1 MEFEDLKKILDEF
14 FFGKYELVKFL
25 KSSSFS
31 EIYLIKHVFL
41 EDLRVM
47 KILKKPLNVG
57 SDLNLFL
64 YGARLICQLR
74 HENIVNIYDAGI
86 IPSYGENN
94 SDFVYFII
102 EYVPGGDLSQYMY
115 SFINNNMLIPISW
128 ILYLIKHISLGL
140 SFLHSSYPPI
150 VHGDIKPSNVLLSFN
165 SQEHIVVKLSD
176 FGFSSEIHSR
186 LSDSA
191 VAGTVQFM
199 APECF
204 KKKKSPSADIYALGV
219 IFYILL
225 TNRFPYDIQKFNI
238 VEILEEKPWRNP
250 LVLPSEYNKKIPSA
264 LDDIVMKCLAFNYQ
278 DRFLDA
284 NELLNEI
291 EEYIENFYEYD
302 KNIFH
307 INNTLKK
314 AFRLALYENNLQ
326 GAIDII
332 KGTDMMTILEE
343 VVSSEDR
350 SDFVSNTIK
359 VENLSNISNN
369 G

>member
-1 MEFEDLKKILDEF
+1 MDFEDLKKILDEF
-14 FFGKYELVKFL
+14 FFGKYELVRFL
-25 KSSSFS
+25 KSSAFS

-41 EDLRVM
+41 DDLRVM
-47 KILKKPLNVG
+47 KILKKPLNIG
-57 SDLNLFL
+57 SEMDLFL
-64 YGARLICQLR
+64 YGARMICQLK
-74 HENIVNIYDAGI
+74 HENIVHIHDAGI

-115 SFINNNMLIPISW
+115 SFINNNMLIPVSW

-140 SFLHSSYPPI
+140 SFLHSSQPPI

-165 SQEHIVVKLSD
+165 SQDHIVVKLSD
-176 FGFSSEIHSR
+176 FGFSSHVHSS
-186 LSDSA
+186 LSDSV

-204 KKKKSPSADIYALGV
+204 KKEKYPASDIYALGV

-225 TNRFPYDIQKFNI
+225 TNRFPYDIQKFNL
-238 VEILEEKPWRNP
+238 VEILEEKPWSNP
-250 LVLPSEYNKKIPSA
+250 LILPSEYNSKISSD
-264 LDDIVMKCLAFNYQ
+264 LDDIVMKCLSFNYN

-284 NELLNEI
+284 NELSIEI
-291 EEYIENFYEYD
+291 EGYIVKFNEYD
-302 KNIFH
+302 KHVFH
-307 INNTLKK
+307 INNTIKR

-326 GAIDII
+326 EAIDII
-332 KGTDMMTILEE
+332 KDTDMMTVLEE
-343 VVSSEDR
+343 VVSADDGC
-350 SDFVSNTIK
+350 DFASNTIK
-359 VENLSNISNN
+359 VENLSDMRNN